1 MEVLDH
7 GIQIEAFELLR
18 VIELLV
24 HRVGQRGVLVQDL
37 QI

>member
-7 GIQIEAFELLR
+7 GIQVEALELAR

-37 QI
+37 KV